1 MELRHLRYF
10 VGVAEALSFTK
21 TAKKLHIA
29 ARTTMW
35 CFALLIKVRKI
46 GVEPDNKRLARCA
59 NTALTQPRKA
69 KQMNTLN
76 KETTWNPLREM
87 EEAQNRLHRFFVGG
101 FPITPGG
108 GEIHS
113 LAVADWSPEVDISED
128 DQGYLLKADLP
139 EMKKDDVRVT
149 LEDGI
154 LSVSGERKCQKED
167 QKKKFHRIERSFG
180 TFRRSFTL
188 PEDADSTKV
197 TAEFRDGVLKVHLPT
212 TATPKSKAIQV
223 KVA

>member
-1 MELRHLRYF
+1 
-10 VGVAEALSFTK
+10 
-21 TAKKLHIA
+21 
-29 ARTTMW
+29 
-35 CFALLIKVRKI
+35 
-46 GVEPDNKRLARCA
+46 
-59 NTALTQPRKA
+59 
-69 KQMNTLN
+69 MNTLN
-76 KETTWNPLREM
+76 KVITWNPLREM
-87 EEAQNRLHRFFVGG
+87 DEAQNRLNRFFLGG
-101 FPITPGG
+101 LPNRMGG

-149 LEDGI
+149 VEDGI

-167 QKKKFHRIERSFG
+167 EKKKFHRIERSFG

-212 TATPKSKAIQV
+212 TPVAKSKATQV

>member
-1 MELRHLRYF
+1 
-10 VGVAEALSFTK
+10 
-21 TAKKLHIA
+21 
-29 ARTTMW
+29 
-35 CFALLIKVRKI
+35 
-46 GVEPDNKRLARCA
+46 
-59 NTALTQPRKA
+59 
-69 KQMNTLN
+69 MNTLN
-76 KETTWNPLREM
+76 KVITWNPLREM
-87 EEAQNRLHRFFVGG
+87 EEAQNRFNPFFLAG
-101 FPITPGG
+101 FPNRMGT

-113 LAVADWSPEVDISED
+113 LTVADWSPEVDISED
-128 DQGYLLKADLP
+128 DHGYLIKADLP

-149 LEDGI
+149 VEDGI

-212 TATPKSKAIQV
+212 APVARSKATQV
-223 KVA
+223 KVT

>member
-1 MELRHLRYF
+1 
-10 VGVAEALSFTK
+10 
-21 TAKKLHIA
+21 
-29 ARTTMW
+29 
-35 CFALLIKVRKI
+35 
-46 GVEPDNKRLARCA
+46 
-59 NTALTQPRKA
+59 
-69 KQMNTLN
+69 MNTPN
-76 KETTWNPLREM
+76 KVVTWNPLREID
-87 EEAQNRLHRFFVGG
+87 EAQNRLSRFFLGG
-101 FPITPGG
+101 FPNRMGN

-149 LEDGI
+149 VEDGV

-212 TATPKSKAIQV
+212 TPVVRSKATQV